1 MYFTRHI
8 SEVVNNDKF
17 RANIKKRVNGAKS
30 KVALTVSKFVFE
42 LQKGFIVKSP
52 VDTGRFKGNWMI
64 GIGAIN
70 FSNSNGESKTALNAY
85 DDYNKAILSIL
96 KIDGTKPVYITNSLP
111 YSRRIEYG
119 LFGNPEGSANGAKTT
134 GGYSTQ
140 APAGCV
146 RVTIAEMNSY
156 MKQSIISV
164 RAINI
169 R

>member
-1 MYFTRHI
+1 MFCTRHI
-8 SEVVNNDKF
+8 SVAVNNDKF
-17 RANIKKRVNGAKS
+17 RSRIKKRVEGAKS

-146 RVTIAEMNSY
+146 RVTIAEMNTLLRKSAIDV
-156 MKQSIISV
+156 KQ
-164 RAINI
+164 IN
-169 R
+169 